1 MPLRLTTISLLHS
14 PLPRL
19 TAALGARTLL
29 GLITVAVLGTLLP
42 LLAPASTG
50 GSLALIGV
58 AIAILSAL
66 TLVGVPVAILGT
78 SPLIGIPIAVLSAL
92 PFVGVAVAIRSALP
106 FVGAAALGRTTL
118 LSARGARRIV
128 TQAALLA
135 RTKRTRRGHVARRP
149 DLGASLAHSRLPA
162 EALTAQVLL
171 AHHLCTPDLGSASQ
185 YVRPNIVRPDRPANP
200 GRNVGCRDARV
211 YSKARP
217 AVAHDHRAVDHHRLT
232 EEDRILTLRHDH

>member
-1 MPLRLTTISLLHS
+1 LPLRLTTISLLHS

-29 GLITVAVLGTLLP
+29 GPIAVAVLGTLLP
-42 LLAPASTG
+42 LLTPASTG

-78 SPLIGIPIAVLSAL
+78 SPLIGIAIAVL
-92 PFVGVAVAIRSALP
+92 SALP

-135 RTKRTRRGHVARRP
+135 RTKRTRRGDVARRP

-211 YSKARP
+211 HSKARP